1 MLNRTKKFEKR
12 RKEELDEM
20 EKGEKVKA
28 IENLK
33 REVDLLKA
41 ELDVAYDLQDKAD
54 KNAELLE
61 KLFTDNIIDE
71 EGNVKNSVNF
81 TQDNNNQ

>member
-12 RKEELDEM
+12 RKEELDEI
-20 EKGEKVKA
+20 EKGEKEKA

-81 TQDNNNQ
+81 TQDNNQ

>member
-1 MLNRTKKFEKR
+1 MLNRTKKFEKI
-12 RKEELDEM
+12 RKEELDEI
-20 EKGEKVKA
+20 EKGEKEKA
-28 IENLK
+28 IKNLK

-81 TQDNNNQ
+81 TQDNNQ

>member
-1 MLNRTKKFEKR
+1 MLNRTKRFEKR
-12 RKEELDEM
+12 RKEELYEM
-20 EKGEKVKA
+20 EKEKKEKA

-54 KNAELLE
+54 KNAELFE

-81 TQDNNNQ
+81 TQDNNQ

>member
-1 MLNRTKKFEKR
+1 
-12 RKEELDEM
+12 M
-20 EKGEKVKA
+20 EKGEKEKA

-71 EGNVKNSVNF
+71 EVNVKNSVNF
-81 TQDNNNQ
+81 TQDNNQ

>member
-1 MLNRTKKFEKR
+1 MLNRTKRFEKR

-20 EKGEKVKA
+20 EKGEKEKA

-81 TQDNNNQ
+81 TQDNNQ

>member
-1 MLNRTKKFEKR
+1 ME
-12 RKEELDEM
+12 KEEKE
-20 EKGEKVKA
+20 KA

-33 REVDLLKA
+33 REVYLLKA

-81 TQDNNNQ
+81 TQDNNQ